1 MAPPSIWSRLDRAVK
16 VIDMEN
22 TADQTQIDLLAK
34 TGMLVEALPFMR
46 RYSDKTILIKF
57 GGHAMGKADYV
68 NAFASDVALLD
79 QVGARPVVVHG
90 GGPQIGEML
99 TKLKIESNFV
109 DGLRVTDEATIS
121 IVEMVLAGGINKA
134 LVAAIASA
142 GGRAVGVSGKDGGLI
157 TARKLMAVAKSSDS
171 AIQNAVDLG
180 FVGEPANID
189 VTVLDALMMNN
200 LIPVV
205 APVGSGEDGKTYNIN
220 ADTAAGAIS
229 AALNAKRML
238 MLTDVRGVQD
248 KDGNLI
254 PSLTISQAEA
264 LILDGTVSGG
274 MIPKV
279 ETCIGAVQGGAE
291 GAVIMDGRVPHS
303 LLIELF
309 TEHGMGTIITA
320 G

>member
-1 MAPPSIWSRLDRAVK
+1 MAPPSIRSWLDRAVK
-16 VIDMEN
+16 VIEMEN
-22 TADQTQIDLLAK
+22 TADQTQVDLLAK

-68 NAFASDVALLD
+68 SAFASDIALLD

-99 TKLKIESNFV
+99 AKLKIESNFI

-157 TARKLMAVAKSSDS
+157 TARKLMAVAKSTDS
-171 AIQNAVDLG
+171 AIQKAVDLG

-189 VTVLDALMMNN
+189 VTVLDALMMHN

-205 APVGSGEDGKTYNIN
+205 APIGSGEDGKTYNIN

-229 AALNAKRML
+229 AALNAERML
-238 MLTDVRGVQD
+238 MLTDVTGVQD

-279 ETCIGAVQGGAE
+279 ETCIEAVQGGAE
-291 GAVIMDGRVPHS
+291 GAVIMDGRIPHA
-303 LLIELF
+303 LLVELF

-320 G
+320 E